1 MSKLIKGKVLHYHW
15 EPWLKRNFYAFMLSL
30 IAGSYSRE
38 DFKRYG
44 FGDWGIKASLFTEG
58 SWYSSPEIF
67 AEAEPRIKR
76 WLATHKIEEI
86 SGLLDDFLE
95 IKRKEIISL
104 SKNKKVSLKKKL
116 VYLQE
121 TFHQVGSF
129 IWTAHI
135 LEHVLWQQLRLETPK
150 YIKGDVDKY
159 IGDAAYPL
167 KKNALELMEADMRAG
182 ADLKIIWRKY
192 AWMRSRDGFA
202 RPYRLLELA
211 EHQTQLKPLKS
222 HRYPEVPRPLVLLYQ
237 QARELVYLR
246 TKRTDV
252 FYELLFWARPIFK
265 EAAKAHGLSFQDLKY
280 FSFNSLVSGRPR
292 RYGRNISCLDFEGK
306 FLFVNGPVLSQ
317 EKRSEIVKEIKGTV
331 AQLGKVRGLVKVV
344 NHVGEAVKVKSGDI
358 LVTYMTSP
366 DFLPAMKKAAAFV
379 TDEGGLTC
387 HAAIIAREMKKPCII
402 GTKIATRILK
412 DGDLVEVDADKGILK
427 IIKS

>member
-1 MSKLIKGKVLHYHW
+1 MSELIKEKVLHYHW

-30 IAGSYSRE
+30 IAGSYSRA
-38 DFKRYG
+38 DFKKYG
-44 FGDWGIKASLFTEG
+44 FGDWGLKASLFTEG

-67 AEAEPRIKR
+67 AEAEPRIER
-76 WLATHKIEEI
+76 WLANHKIEEI
-86 SGLLDDFLE
+86 SDLLDSFLE
-95 IKRKEIISL
+95 LKRKEIIDL

-116 VYLQE
+116 VYLQN

-135 LEHVLWQQLRLETPK
+135 LEHVLWRQLRAVTPK
-150 YIKGDVDKY
+150 YIKGNIDKY

-167 KKNALELMEADMRAG
+167 KKNALELMEVDMRSG
-182 ADLKIIWRKY
+182 VDLKIIWKKY

-202 RPYRLLELA
+202 RPYKLSELV
-211 EHQTQLKPLKS
+211 EHKAQLKPLKH
-222 HRYPEVPRPLVLLYQ
+222 HRYPVIPRPLILLYQ

-265 EAAKAHGLSFQDLKY
+265 EAARNHGLSFQDLKY
-280 FSFNSLVSGRPR
+280 FSFNSLVLGRPH
-292 RYGRNISCLDFEGK
+292 RYGRNISCLDFDGD
-306 FLFVNGPVLSQ
+306 FIIIDGPVLTKKTQ
-317 EKRSEIVKEIKGTV
+317 LEALTDIKGTI
-331 AQLGKVRGLVKVV
+331 AQPGKVRGRVVVV
-344 NHVGEAVKVKSGDI
+344 NKVSETIKVKPGNI

-366 DFLPAMKKAAAFV
+366 DFLPAMKKAVAFV

-387 HAAIIAREMKKPCII
+387 HAAIIAREMKKPCVI
-402 GTKIATRILK
+402 GTKIATRVLK
-412 DGDLVEVDADKGILK
+412 DGDLVEVDADKGVVR